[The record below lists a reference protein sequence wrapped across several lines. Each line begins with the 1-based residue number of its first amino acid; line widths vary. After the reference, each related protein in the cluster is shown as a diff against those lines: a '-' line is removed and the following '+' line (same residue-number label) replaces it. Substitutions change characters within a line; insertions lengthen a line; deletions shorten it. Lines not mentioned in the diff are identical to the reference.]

1 MSNRKGN
8 ALLIKITFFI
18 LATATA
24 VMAACLLYISYFENN
39 EKECAVMIIEDESFL
54 SDFEVVNNE
63 VHIHCVVS
71 LQNNSSDTKE
81 VRLAGNFPNEA
92 ESGLL
97 KEDSLVAHFIKDN
110 ADSILIDGNSTV
122 KYLEI
127 EFVGE
132 YAGKSGMNDR
142 MLPNIEVIETEAD

>member
-8 ALLIKITFFI
+8 ASLRKYTFFI
-18 LATATA
+18 LAAAAA
-24 VMAACLLYISYFENN
+24 VIAGWLLYISSFEYN
-39 EKECAVMIIEDESFL
+39 EMECAVMIVEDESFL

-71 LQNNSSDTKE
+71 LKNNSSDTKE
-81 VRLAGNFPNEA
+81 VRLVGNFPSEA

-97 KEDSLVAHFIKDN
+97 KENSLVAHFIKDN
-110 ADSILIDGNSTV
+110 TDSIIIDGNSTI
-122 KYLEI
+122 KYIEI

-132 YAGKSGMNDR
+132 YAGKSGMSDR
-142 MLPNIEVIETEAD
+142 MLPNIEVMETEAD